1 MKEKLI
7 DSKRC
12 GAQVWPQ
19 VDGDTAYV
27 IGRMAMVVN
36 VDVNRFSSRELKKF
50 LFYRF
55 CFF

>member
-19 VDGDTAYV
+19 IDGDTAYV